1 VSTGSKGARSP
12 RGPWVR
18 PLGDAAGYIEL
29 GKRVDT
35 ALNTR
40 ALRLAA
46 ALSARRGVREAVGA
60 YAAVTVHFDPDVIS
74 LSGLERLVAQL
85 LREKKGD
92 PLRGRLHRV
101 PVAYDGPDLASVAG
115 ELGLSPEDVVR
126 IHAAPIYRAF
136 LAGFVPGWIY
146 LGPLPK
152 ELQLP
157 RRADPRT
164 TVPAGSVAIAGQQ
177 TGIYPLASPGG
188 WHLIGRTA
196 LRTFLPDSDPPLL
209 IRPGD
214 RVKFFPL

>member
-1 VSTGSKGARSP
+1 MTAASTSERRP
-12 RGPWVR
+12 RGPRVQ
-18 PLGDAAGYIEL
+18 PLGDAAAYIEL

-46 ALSARRGVREAVGA
+46 ALTARRGVREAVGA

-74 LSGLERLVAQL
+74 LAGLERLVAQL
-85 LREKKGD
+85 LREKKGE
-92 PLRGRLHRV
+92 PLHGRLHRV
-101 PVAYDGPDLASVAG
+101 PVAYDGPDLASVADQV
-115 ELGLSPEDVVR
+115 GLSVDAVVR

-136 LAGFVPGWIY
+136 MAGFVPGWIY

-157 RRADPRT
+157 RRTEPRT
-164 TVPAGSVAIAGQQ
+164 SVPAGSVAVAAQQ

-188 WHLIGRTA
+188 WHLIGRTS
-196 LRTFLPDSDPPLL
+196 LRTFLPESDPPLL